1 MPVIAS
7 GSLSPNA
14 PVQTFSDIYTEIL
27 NKMRQ
32 PLNQPSITEQ
42 AKRYV
47 NTGLQDMVFGFEY
60 KLPWL
65 ERNSFITTMAPYTTG
80 TVVVARGS
88 TTVTGTNT
96 LWTTANVYNVNNART
111 SGKLSFGGGDIYTIS
126 TVDGAGTITMHQR
139 YVAGEDLAAGSSYT
153 YFEDEYALPSDFL
166 KPIDYQCFSQAL
178 NIPIVGRNDFRRM
191 YPSPR
196 ISGAPTVATILDKAF
211 TTTSTQPLSV
221 QFYPYPSTNLI
232 IPYTYIT
239 KNLAVSSTGTEAAFM
254 SADTDEPQLPL
265 RYRNALVSFAI
276 AKWYRDKKDD
286 TRAEAANNDYM
297 TEVTRIV
304 NDQRIGANTTMQITP
319 KVGLYGSRPY
329 SGSRT
334 RFSTNNSFDNFR
346 T

>member
-1 MPVIAS
+1 MSSTTNV
-7 GSLSPNA
+7 LD
-14 PVQTFSDIYTEIL
+14 FSDIYMEIL

-32 PLNQPSITEQ
+32 PTNITAITAQ
-42 AKRYV
+42 AKRYA
-47 NTGLQDMVFGFEY
+47 NTALHDMVFGFEY

-65 ERNSFITTMAPYTTG
+65 ERSSFITTMAPYTTG
-80 TVVVARGS
+80 TVAVARGS
-88 TTVTGTNT
+88 TTVTGTGT
-96 LWTTANVYNVNNART
+96 LWTTTNVYNVNNART

-126 TVDGAGTITMHQR
+126 AVGGAGTITMHQR
-139 YVAGEDLAAGSSYT
+139 YVAGADLAAGSSYT

-196 ISGAPTVATILDKAF
+196 ISGTPTVATILDKAF
-211 TTTSTQPLSV
+211 TTTSTQPMSV
-221 QFYPYPSTNLI
+221 QFYPYPNTNLI

-239 KNLAVSSTGTEAAFM
+239 KNLAVSSAGVESTSM
-254 SADTDEPQLPL
+254 SSDTDEPALPV

-286 TRAEAANNDYM
+286 VRAEAANNDYM

-304 NDQRIGANTTMQITP
+304 SDQRIGANTTMQITP

>member
-1 MPVIAS
+1 MSSTTNV
-7 GSLSPNA
+7 LD
-14 PVQTFSDIYTEIL
+14 FSDIYTEIL

-32 PLNQPSITEQ
+32 PTNVTAITAQ
-42 AKRYV
+42 AKRYA
-47 NTGLQDMVFGFEY
+47 NTALHDMVFGFEY

-65 ERNSFITTMAPYTTG
+65 ERSSFITTMAPYTTG
-80 TVVVARGS
+80 TVAVTRGS
-88 TTVTGTNT
+88 VTVTGTDT

-126 TVDGAGTITMHQR
+126 AVGGAGTITMHQR

-196 ISGAPTVATILDKAF
+196 ISGKPTVATILDKAF
-211 TTTSTQPLSV
+211 TTTSTQPMSV
-221 QFYPYPSTNLI
+221 QFYPYPNTNLI
-232 IPYTYIT
+232 IPNTYIT
-239 KNLAVSSTGTEAAFM
+239 KNLAVSSAGVESTSM
-254 SADTDEPQLPL
+254 SGDTDEPALPV

-286 TRAEAANNDYM
+286 ARADAANNDYM
-297 TEVTRIV
+297 TEVTRV
-304 NDQRIGANTTMQITP
+304 VSDQRIGANTTMQITP

-334 RFSTNNSFDNFR
+334 RFSTNNSFDSFR